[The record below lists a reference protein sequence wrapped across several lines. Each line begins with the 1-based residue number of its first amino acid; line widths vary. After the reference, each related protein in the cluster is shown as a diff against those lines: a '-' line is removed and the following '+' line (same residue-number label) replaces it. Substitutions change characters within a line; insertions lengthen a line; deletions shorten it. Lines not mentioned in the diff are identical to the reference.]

1 MSKEEPRFSVMLT
14 RTEVGSL
21 INALWFH
28 ENETN
33 EHIDDGAEDLVERL
47 ERRLR
52 QRDTYEAQERRLAAD
67 PNPVNP
73 SGI

>member
-1 MSKEEPRFSVMLT
+1 MNEEEPRFSVMLT
-14 RTEVGSL
+14 RAEVETIMMELDETTGSPDHDL
-21 INALWFH
+21 I
-28 ENETN
+28 
-33 EHIDDGAEDLVERL
+33 ERL
-47 ERRLR
+47 QRRLR

>member
-1 MSKEEPRFSVMLT
+1 MNEEEPRFSVMLT
-14 RTEVGSL
+14 RAEVESL
-21 INALWFH
+21 IWTLQESPTLFPLLFPV
-28 ENETN
+28 
-33 EHIDDGAEDLVERL
+33 IERL

>member
-1 MSKEEPRFSVMLT
+1 MNEEEPRFSVMLT
-14 RTEVGSL
+14 RAEVEGL
-21 INALWFH
+21 IWTLQESPTLFPLLFPV
-28 ENETN
+28 
-33 EHIDDGAEDLVERL
+33 IERL

>member
-14 RTEVGSL
+14 RAEVESL

-33 EHIDDGAEDLVERL
+33 EHIDDGAEDLIERL
-47 ERRLR
+47 QRRLR
-52 QRDTYEAQERRLAAD
+52 QRNTHEAQERRLANG
-67 PNPVNP
+67 PETLV
-73 SGI
+73 GI

>member
-33 EHIDDGAEDLVERL
+33 EHIDDGAEDLIERL

-52 QRDTYEAQERRLAAD
+52 QRDTHEEQER
-67 PNPVNP
+67 
-73 SGI
+73 